1 MALRENTS
9 TLDTKIYM
17 SDTEINDRIKRQGGV
32 SQDSIQVLAE
42 LNNVSLDLMAQYF
55 GFETIKDAP
64 VYVDDS
70 ELYMKLYKQG
80 LTDTQIAETIHMS
93 RMPIRTWRAQ
103 NNLPPNKFQ
112 PLQTGGKRS
121 EG

>member
-42 LNNVSLDLMAQYF
+42 LNNVSLDLMAQHL
-55 GFETIKDAP
+55 GFESFKDAP
-64 VYVDDS
+64 LFVDDA
-70 ELYMKLYKQG
+70 ELFQRLYNLG
-80 LTDTQIAETIHMS
+80 MTDTQIADTIHMS
-93 RMPIRTWRAQ
+93 RMPIRTWRAR
-103 NNLPPNKFQ
+103 NNLPPNSY
-112 PLQTGGKRS
+112 KRA
-121 EG
+121 